1 MRLLFVCGRNR
12 RRSPTA
18 EEVFGAVP
26 GVEVCS
32 AGVSPEADN
41 PLTDDLIEWAENHL
55 RYGSEA
61 ANQAIAMFSA
71 RLKGKRVVCL
81 GIPDNYEYMD
91 SKLVHLLWDR
101 VPARSQ
107 AWRPRGAIPS
117 DLSIRRILDARL
129 IGFR

>member
-41 PLTDDLIEWAENHL
+41 PLTDELIEWAEIIFVM
-55 RYGSEA
+55 EA
-61 ANQAIAMFSA
+61 KQRTKLSRMFSA

-91 SKLVHLLWDR
+91 SKLVRLLWDR
-101 VPARSQ
+101 VPRSVPGLAAARRDSE
-107 AWRPRGAIPS
+107 
-117 DLSIRRILDARL
+117 
-129 IGFR
+129 